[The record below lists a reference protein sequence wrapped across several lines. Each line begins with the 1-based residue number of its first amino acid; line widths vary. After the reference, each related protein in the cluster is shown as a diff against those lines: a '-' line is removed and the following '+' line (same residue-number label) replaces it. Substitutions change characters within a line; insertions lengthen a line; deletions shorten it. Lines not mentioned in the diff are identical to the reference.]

1 MRVQHAALKAD
12 EFKSPKGRFGATF
25 REHVSCEETGCP
37 FDLEHVTVGPGK
49 RNFPFHTH
57 GSMWELYYVLSGTAT
72 MRTDEE
78 TVDLQAGDSYLCRP
92 GLAHQIIND
101 SKEDFAYLVIADDP
115 PHDTCY
121 YPDSGKLAPMWQK
134 LWGPMPEGW
143 RFWQPLEGAEYFTGE
158 E

>member
-1 MRVQHAALKAD
+1 MPAPGCWP
-12 EFKSPKGRFGATF
+12 SPPVAPQSGLPVTGATS
-25 REHVSCEETGCP
+25 VP
-37 FDLEHVTVGPGK
+37 
-49 RNFPFHTH
+49 
-57 GSMWELYYVLSGTAT
+57 
-72 MRTDEE
+72 
-78 TVDLQAGDSYLCRP
+78 
-92 GLAHQIIND
+92 
-101 SKEDFAYLVIADDP
+101 EDFTYLVIADDP